1 MSPFILQQRLGS
13 SFTLTDD
20 SRTHTDK
27 VYSRLSGNWMRE
39 SDTSEVVEILN
50 GRVMWPTHYD
60 CPPTNIE
67 LLLDSSVQ
75 LLLENRVHRGFLED
89 ALDEDGN
96 RSIRLK
102 WDDGDVWL
110 RRE

>member
-1 MSPFILQQRLGS
+1 M
-13 SFTLTDD
+13 
-20 SRTHTDK
+20 
-27 VYSRLSGNWMRE
+27 
-39 SDTSEVVEILN
+39 VEILN

-89 ALDEDGN
+89 ALDKDPAETYDELPLP
-96 RSIRLK
+96 SA
-102 WDDGDVWL
+102 
-110 RRE
+110 